1 MNDSYATLRWPSRR
15 WLRSWLIPGIIVLL
29 AAALGGSW
37 LLIVYLLDG
46 RDMLNDIKLNLQ
58 VGRAGQM
65 QSVNSVLVRSASLAE
80 HVELLVVYA
89 TPEFFEVAN
98 RQARRIPYDPDNNA
112 IFIINEDT
120 HMGALPIEPT
130 PVTLRVDGGLELAP
144 LSLELLNY
152 SDHHKV
158 SIATFPRHDA
168 DGRPLF
174 NPDGAVL
181 ELYASTP
188 ELAVGDTEHAEH
200 RGSAV
205 VRWQLPIAYPEGALE
220 QESIPFSTTIA
231 VALGLLATVMTPC
244 LIQLLVVYLS
254 TLTGMSSEQLEG
266 ANISRAARRRLL
278 QIAFGFVL
286 GYTLL
291 FTSAGALAGFAG
303 ETLQNSW
310 GSISRPLAIGSG
322 VVMIALAFWMAVRA
336 RAPLVCR
343 LPLVRN
349 QIGTHRTGLSGLVHS
364 TLIGL
369 TFAVGCSTCFGGAL
383 IATLLL
389 YVGTLGSAWQGALI
403 LFFFSLGVGIPFLA
417 AAALLTRVMP
427 VMQRFHKVMP
437 AIGLVSSVIV
447 MAFGVLLVTDKFH
460 VVSGWITPLIG
471 LS

>member
-1 MNDSYATLRWPSRR
+1 VNTSFANPGHARR
-15 WLRSWLIPGIIVLL
+15 RRGWLIPAILVVL
-29 AAALGGSW
+29 ATAIGGSW

-46 RDMLNDIKLNLQ
+46 RNVLQDIQLNLQ

-65 QSVNSVLVRSASLAE
+65 QSVNSVLVRSVSLSE
-80 HVELLVVYA
+80 HVELLAVYA

-98 RQARRIPYDPDNNA
+98 RQTKGIPYDPETEA

-120 HMGALPIEPT
+120 HMGALAIDPT
-130 PVTLRVDGGLELAP
+130 PVTLRVNGVRDLTP
-144 LSLELLNY
+144 TSLRLLNY

-158 SIATFPRHDA
+158 SIATFPRRDA
-168 DGRPLF
+168 EGRPLF

-181 ELYASTP
+181 ELIASTP
-188 ELAVGDTEHAEH
+188 EPAADAAEH
-200 RGSAV
+200 SEHEGSAV
-205 VRWQLPIAYPEGALE
+205 MRWQLPIAYPDGALDG
-220 QESIPFSTTIA
+220 ESVPFGTMIA
-231 VALGLLATVMTPC
+231 VSMGLLATVMTPC
-244 LIQLLVVYLS
+244 LIQLLIVYMS
-254 TLTGMSSEQLEG
+254 TLTGMSAEQLEG
-266 ANISRAARRRLL
+266 TNVPRAARNRLL
-278 QIAFGFVL
+278 QVAFGFVL

-310 GSISRPLAIGSG
+310 GNLARPLAIGSG
-322 VVMIALAFWMAVRA
+322 VVMVALALWMAVRA

-343 LPLVRN
+343 LPMFRN
-349 QIGTHRTGLSGLVHS
+349 RLQPERTGLSGLVHS

-369 TFAVGCSTCFGGAL
+369 TFAIGCSTCFGGAL

-403 LFFFSLGVGIPFLA
+403 LFFFSLGVGIPFMV

-427 VMQRFHKVMP
+427 AMQRFHRVAP
-437 AIGLVSSVIV
+437 TIGLVSSVMV
-447 MAFGVLLVTDKFH
+447 MVFGVLLITDQFH

>member
-1 MNDSYATLRWPSRR
+1 MTPHRR
-15 WLRSWLIPGIIVLL
+15 RLRSWLIPAIIVL
-29 AAALGGSW
+29 AAAVIGGSW

-65 QSVNSVLVRSASLAE
+65 QSVNSVLVRSASMSE

-98 RQARRIPYDPDNNA
+98 RQANRIPYDPENHA

-120 HMGALPIEPT
+120 HMGTLPIEAT
-130 PVTLRVDGGLELAP
+130 PVTLRINGSREIEP
-144 LSLELLNY
+144 ISLELLNY

-158 SIATFPRHDA
+158 SIATFPRFGD

-174 NPDGAVL
+174 NPEGAVL
-181 ELYASTP
+181 ELLASTP
-188 ELAVGDTEHAEH
+188 QLAFDDGTHSDHEGEAI
-200 RGSAV
+200 
-205 VRWQLPIAYPEGALE
+205 VRWQLPIAYPEGAVG
-220 QESIPFSTTIA
+220 QESIPFSTVIA

-244 LIQLLVVYLS
+244 LIQLLVVYMS
-254 TLTGMSSEQLEG
+254 TLTGMSAEQIEG
-266 ANISRAARRRLL
+266 GVVSKQARGRLL

-286 GYTLL
+286 GYTIL

-310 GSISRPLAIGSG
+310 GNLSRPLAIGSG
-322 VVMIALAFWMAVRA
+322 VAMIALAFWMAVRA
-336 RAPLVCR
+336 RVPLVCR
-343 LPLVRN
+343 IPMVRN
-349 QIGTHRTGLSGLVHS
+349 RIRTDRKGWSGLLHS

-403 LFFFSLGVGIPFLA
+403 LFFFSLGVGVPFMA

-427 VMQRFHKVMP
+427 AVQRMHRFAP
-437 AIGLVSSVIV
+437 AMGFASSAVVAIFGL
-447 MAFGVLLVTDKFH
+447 LLVTDQFH

-471 LS
+471 L